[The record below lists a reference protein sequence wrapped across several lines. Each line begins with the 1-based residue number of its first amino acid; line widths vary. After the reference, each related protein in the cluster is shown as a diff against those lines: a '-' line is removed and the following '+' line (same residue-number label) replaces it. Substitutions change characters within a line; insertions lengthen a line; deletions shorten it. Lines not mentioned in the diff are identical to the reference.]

1 MWVLSH
7 RRWLAAGEHALLH
20 QHTGFASLHHPSP
33 CLHTLCSHKPTPQPP
48 APRGPDV
55 RSGVQRLVEEAQRLP
70 KMPPYVSYDAL
81 LADLQQWI
89 EALEGCTADVA
100 AAQQVGGRQGCR
112 IRRGGPL
119 FQASKLLGPRSA
131 TTAGAS

>member
-20 QHTGFASLHHPSP
+20 QPTHHPSA
-33 CLHTLCSHKPTPQPP
+33 CLLTLCSHKPTPQPP
-48 APRGPDV
+48 APRGADV

-112 IRRGGPL
+112 IRQGGHSFRPL
-119 FQASKLLGPRSA
+119 SCWGC
-131 TTAGAS
+131 